1 MNENTIITQL
11 NGKKTELTEEEI
23 ALLFDYRLAD
33 KECRKEIE
41 ELINNAKSE

>member
-11 NGKKTELTEEEI
+11 DGKTTELTEEEI
-23 ALLFDYRLAD
+23 AFLFDYRLAD

-41 ELINNAKSE
+41 EFIEKVKT

>member
-11 NGKKTELTEEEI
+11 DGKTTELTEEEI

-33 KECRKEIE
+33 KESREEIQTFIE
-41 ELINNAKSE
+41 NLNK